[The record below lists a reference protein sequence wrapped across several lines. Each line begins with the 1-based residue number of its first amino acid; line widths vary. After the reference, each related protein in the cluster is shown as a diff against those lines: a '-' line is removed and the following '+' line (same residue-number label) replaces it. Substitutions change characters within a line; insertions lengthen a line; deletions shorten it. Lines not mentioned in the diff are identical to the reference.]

1 MAIEKLQPGDSV
13 LAQNPETG
21 KLAFKPVW
29 ATTVRPTSP
38 LIEIR
43 GPHKTIRA
51 TRGHPFWVCGIGW
64 QMAKELKDRSA
75 TAHNGGACGN
85 PGCTAK
91 GRGRVLQPV
100 VADFNSY
107 LIGSDQILVYDN
119 NLSQVS
125 SATIPG
131 FTVSKLSVPEIP

>member
-64 QMAKELKDRSA
+64 QMAKELKTGQRLHTTAGPVEIQGARQRGEAECYNRLWPTSIPILLGAIRSW
-75 TAHNGGACGN
+75 
-85 PGCTAK
+85 
-91 GRGRVLQPV
+91 
-100 VADFNSY
+100 S
-107 LIGSDQILVYDN
+107 
-119 NLSQVS
+119 
-125 SATIPG
+125 TI
-131 FTVSKLSVPEIP
+131 II